1 MGDTEALRS
10 CALAPFVQGNPSLSV
25 EALAA
30 LPERARMAEVHHEI
44 CTALTVLRSNVELVR
59 IDMRDGSRA
68 GEVVAVYAHLVELD
82 AAVDR
87 LQRIAQVIRAWPR
100 DK

>member
-1 MGDTEALRS
+1 MGDQEALGS
-10 CALAPFVQGNPSLSV
+10 CVLPSFMHGNSSLGLD
-25 EALAA
+25 ALAA

-59 IDMRDGSRA
+59 IDLRDGSRA
-68 GEVVAVYAHLVELD
+68 SEAATMHGHLIELD

-87 LQRIAQVIRAWPR
+87 LERVAQAIRGWPR